1 VSLILEALKK
11 LDREKQ
17 APDRGVLVL
26 GATAWAAK
34 SEGRSRLWRFL
45 LADLLLVALGGGLV
59 YFWLR
64 PAAPQPAPA
73 PAASV
78 SPAPLAPSQVPAA
91 ALTPLPPPTAA
102 PAPAARAARPAAA
115 SAPPPTTPAETP
127 APQFALQA
135 VTEQDGQPVAL
146 ISDRLLRVGEGF
158 DGMRVV
164 RITSTEVEI
173 EIEATRERRTL
184 TF

>member
-17 APDRGVLVL
+17 APGKGVVVL
-26 GATAWAAK
+26 GANAWAAR
-34 SEGRSRLWRFL
+34 SEGRSRLWLFL
-45 LADLLLVALGGGLV
+45 LADLLLVALGGTLV
-59 YFWLR
+59 FFWLR
-64 PAAPQPAPA
+64 PSATARVPS
-73 PAASV
+73 AS
-78 SPAPLAPSQVPAA
+78 PRAA
-91 ALTPLPPPTAA
+91 ALEPAVAPSHAITPLPPP
-102 PAPAARAARPAAA
+102 
-115 SAPPPTTPAETP
+115 SEAPPPTPRASRPPVAAASVRQPGPSPETVRPA
-127 APQFALQA
+127 FVLQA

-146 ISDRLLRVGEGF
+146 ISDRLLHVGEGF

-164 RITSTEVEI
+164 RITPTEVEI